1 MQGFLRKDGRKGIR
15 NVVVVTY
22 LVECAHH
29 VAARIAQHFEQEAMV
44 NVQCSTVNGLWSM
57 FNDVHLIGFS
67 GCAPNDYAEQMMRQL
82 CTHPN
87 VGAVLLV
94 SLGCENFQRERLLQ
108 DIKDSGRPS
117 SLIIIQEEGGTKAA
131 IEKGIA
137 EVNQMRQQIEN
148 TPTTAIGWEDL
159 MIGTVCGGSDGYS
172 GITAN
177 PSVGSTFD
185 WLVAHGATCIFEEP
199 GELIGCEDLLRRRAI
214 NPETGQQLYNC
225 IVKADKYYKQMGHD
239 SFSAGN
245 ATGGLTTIEEKS
257 LGSYCKSGSQQIQG
271 LTYPALPPS
280 ASGLW
285 MMDVVPDGEA
295 RWGFPNINDNAEIM
309 EMIACGCHMVLYTTG
324 RGSVA
329 GSAISPVIKVCANPD
344 TYRHMKDDM
353 DINAGAIV
361 TDGLSFEDVRDKI
374 LKSIEETASGQ
385 QTKSEALGHREYSL
399 GYKLFRCLKEP
410 CQK

>member
-1 MQGFLRKDGRKGIR
+1 MKGYLRKDGRKGIR
-15 NVVVVTY
+15 NVVVVSY

-29 VAARIAQHFEQEAMV
+29 VAARIAQYYQEQE
-44 NVQCSTVNGLWSM
+44 
-57 FNDVHLIGFS
+57 VHLIGFG
-67 GCAPNDYAEQMMRQL
+67 GCAPNDYAERMMRQL

-94 SLGCENFQRERLLQ
+94 SLGCENFQRNRLLQ
-108 DIKDSGRPS
+108 DIKDSGRPA
-117 SLIIIQEEGGTKAA
+117 SLIVIQEEGGTRPS
-131 IEKGIA
+131 IDKGIST
-137 EVNQMRQQIEN
+137 VGDMLHQIAA
-148 TPTTAIGWEDL
+148 TPQVVIDWSDL

-177 PSVGSTFD
+177 PSVGATFD
-185 WLVAHGATCIFEEP
+185 WLVDHGATCIFEEP
-199 GELIGCEDLLRRRAI
+199 GELIGCEQLLQQRAV
-214 NPETGQQLYNC
+214 NPELGARLYNC

-239 SFSAGN
+239 SFSQGN

-257 LGSYCKSGSQQIQG
+257 LGSYCKSGSRPILG
-271 LTYPALPPS
+271 LTNPS
-280 ASGLW
+280 VAPNKPGLW

-309 EMIACGCHMVLYTTG
+309 EMAACGCQLVLYTTG

-329 GSAISPVIKVCANPD
+329 GSAISPVIKICSNPE

-361 TDGLSFEDVRDKI
+361 TNGLTFDDVRSHI
-374 LKSIEETASGQ
+374 LQCIEQTASGIPTQ
-385 QTKSEALGHREYSL
+385 SEALGHREYTL
-399 GYKLFRCLKEP
+399 VYKQFNGCP
-410 CQK
+410 

>member
-1 MQGFLRKDGRKGIR
+1 MKGFLRKDGRKGIR

-29 VAARIAQHFEQEAMV
+29 VAARIAQHYQ
-44 NVQCSTVNGLWSM
+44 NQ
-57 FNDVHLIGFS
+57 DVHLIGFS
-67 GCAPNDYAEQMMRQL
+67 GCAPNDYAERMMQQL

-94 SLGCENFQRERLLQ
+94 SLGCENFQRDRLKQ
-108 DIKDSGRPS
+108 DIIDSGRPV
-117 SLIIIQEEGGTKAA
+117 SLVVVQDDGGTQSS
-131 IEKGIA
+131 IDKGIA
-137 EVNQMRQQIEN
+137 HVDQMLQQIAT
-148 TPTTAIGWEDL
+148 TPTADIQWNEL

-185 WLVAHGATCIFEEP
+185 WLVDHGATCIFEEP
-199 GELIGCEDLLRRRAI
+199 GELIGCEELLRDRAAT
-214 NPETGQQLYNC
+214 PELGVQLYNC

-257 LGSYCKSGSQQIQG
+257 LGSYCKSGSRTIQG
-271 LTYPALPPS
+271 LTYPALRPNK
-280 ASGLW
+280 SGLW

-329 GSAISPVIKVCANPD
+329 GSAISPVIKVCSNPV
-344 TYRHMKDDM
+344 TYQRMNGDM

-361 TDGLSFEDVRDKI
+361 TEGQTFEDIRQQI
-374 LKSIEETASGQ
+374 LRCIERTASG
-385 QTKSEALGHREYSL
+385 TPTCSEALGHREYAL
-399 GYKLFRCLKEP
+399 VYKFFEKCHQHTL
-410 CQK
+410 

>member
-1 MQGFLRKDGRKGIR
+1 MKGYLRKDGRKGIR
-15 NVVVVTY
+15 NIVVVSY

-29 VAARIAQHFEQEAMV
+29 VASRIAQHYQQE
-44 NVQCSTVNGLWSM
+44 
-57 FNDVHLIGFS
+57 DVHLIGFS
-67 GCAPNDYAEQMMRQL
+67 GCAPNDYAERMMQQL

-94 SLGCENFQRERLLQ
+94 SLGCENFQRQRLLQ
-108 DIKDSGRPS
+108 DIKQSGRKGQ
-117 SLIIIQEEGGTKAA
+117 LIVIQEEGGTRAS

-137 EVNQMRQQIEN
+137 IVGTMLHKIADTPQVEV
-148 TPTTAIGWEDL
+148 TWGDL
-159 MIGTVCGGSDGYS
+159 MVGTVCGGSDGYS

-177 PSVGSTFD
+177 PSVGATFD
-185 WLVAHGATCIFEEP
+185 WLVDHGATCIFEEP
-199 GELIGCEDLLRRRAI
+199 GELIGCETLLRDRAVT
-214 NPETGQQLYNC
+214 PELGQRLYNC

-257 LGSYCKSGSQQIQG
+257 LGSYCKSGSRQIQG
-271 LTYPALPPS
+271 LTYPGIRPDTP
-280 ASGLW
+280 GLW

-309 EMIACGCHMVLYTTG
+309 EMAACGCQMVLYTTG

-329 GSAISPVIKVCANPD
+329 GSAIAPVIKVCSNPD
-344 TYRHMKDDM
+344 TYARMTDDM

-361 TDGLSFEDVRDKI
+361 TQGLSFQQV
-374 LKSIEETASGQ
+374 SEELLNCIQQTASGIA
-385 QTKSEALGHREYSL
+385 TKSETFGHREYSL
-399 GYKLFRCLKEP
+399 GYKSFHCIKM
-410 CQK
+410 C

>member
-1 MQGFLRKDGRKGIR
+1 MRGFLRKDGRKGIR
-15 NVVVVTY
+15 NVVVVSF

-29 VAARIAQHFEQEAMV
+29 VAARIAQHYQEEE
-44 NVQCSTVNGLWSM
+44 
-57 FNDVHLIGFS
+57 VHLIGFS
-67 GCAPNDYAEQMMRQL
+67 GCAPNDYAELMMLQL

-87 VGAVLLV
+87 VGGVLLV

-108 DIKDSGRPS
+108 DIKDSGRAA
-117 SLIIIQEEGGTKAA
+117 SLLVIQDEGGSQTS
-131 IEKGIA
+131 INKGI
-137 EVNQMRQQIEN
+137 QQVKEMLHQIAD
-148 TPTTAIGWEDL
+148 TPQTDISWSDL

-177 PSVGSTFD
+177 PSVGATFD
-185 WLVAHGATCIFEEP
+185 WLVDHGATCIFEEP
-199 GELIGCEDLLRRRAI
+199 GELIGCETLLQQRAAT
-214 NPETGQQLYNC
+214 PELGLRLYNC

-257 LGSYCKSGSQQIQG
+257 LGSYCKSGSRTIQG
-271 LTYPALPPS
+271 LTYPGISPDKR
-280 ASGLW
+280 GLW

-309 EMIACGCHMVLYTTG
+309 EMIACGCQMVLYTTG

-329 GSAISPVIKVCANPD
+329 GSAISPVIKVCSNPE
-344 TYRHMKDDM
+344 TYQNMKDDM

-361 TDGLSFEDVRDKI
+361 TEGLTFGDICAHI
-374 LKSIEETASGQ
+374 LQCIEQTASGNK
-385 QTKSEALGHREYSL
+385 TKSEALGHREFAL
-399 GYKLFRCLKEP
+399 TYKFFDCTKV
-410 CQK
+410 

>member
-1 MQGFLRKDGRKGIR
+1 MKGYQRKDGRKGIR

-29 VAARIAQHFEQEAMV
+29 VAARIAQYYQEQE
-44 NVQCSTVNGLWSM
+44 
-57 FNDVHLIGFS
+57 VHLIGFG
-67 GCAPNDYAEQMMRQL
+67 GCAPNDYAERMMRQL

-94 SLGCENFQRERLLQ
+94 SLGCENFQRNRLLQ
-108 DIKDSGRPS
+108 DIKDSGRPA
-117 SLIIIQEEGGTKAA
+117 SLIVIQEEGGTRPS
-131 IEKGIA
+131 IDKGIST
-137 EVNQMRQQIEN
+137 VGDMLHQIAA
-148 TPTTAIGWEDL
+148 TPQVVIDWSDL

-177 PSVGSTFD
+177 PSVGATFD
-185 WLVAHGATCIFEEP
+185 WLVNHGATCIFEEP
-199 GELIGCEDLLRRRAI
+199 GELIGCEQLLQQRAV
-214 NPETGQQLYNC
+214 NPELGARLYNC

-239 SFSAGN
+239 SFSQGN

-257 LGSYCKSGSQQIQG
+257 LGSYCKSGSRPIQG
-271 LTYPALPPS
+271 LTYPGVAPNKP
-280 ASGLW
+280 GLW

-309 EMIACGCHMVLYTTG
+309 EMAACGCQLVLYTTG
-324 RGSVA
+324 CGSVA
-329 GSAISPVIKVCANPD
+329 GSAISPVIKICSNPE

-361 TDGLSFEDVRDKI
+361 TNGLTFDDVRSHI
-374 LKSIEETASGQ
+374 LQCIEQTASGIPTQ
-385 QTKSEALGHREYSL
+385 SEALGHREYTL
-399 GYKLFRCLKEP
+399 VYKQFNGCP
-410 CQK
+410 

>member
-1 MQGFLRKDGRKGIR
+1 MKGYQRKDGRKGIR

-29 VAARIAQHFEQEAMV
+29 VAGRIAQHYQEQE
-44 NVQCSTVNGLWSM
+44 
-57 FNDVHLIGFS
+57 VHLIGFG
-67 GCAPNDYAEQMMRQL
+67 GCAPNDYAERMMRQL

-94 SLGCENFQRERLLQ
+94 SLGCENFQRNRLLQ
-108 DIKDSGRPS
+108 DIKDSGRPA
-117 SLIIIQEEGGTKAA
+117 SLIVIQEEGGTRSS
-131 IEKGIA
+131 IDKGIST
-137 EVNQMRQQIEN
+137 VGDMLHQIAA
-148 TPTTAIGWEDL
+148 TPQVVIDWSDL

-177 PSVGSTFD
+177 PSVGATFD
-185 WLVAHGATCIFEEP
+185 WLVDHGATCIFEEP
-199 GELIGCEDLLRRRAI
+199 GELIGCEQLLQQRAV
-214 NPETGQQLYNC
+214 NPELGARLYNC

-239 SFSAGN
+239 SFSQGN

-257 LGSYCKSGSQQIQG
+257 LGSYCKSGSRPIQG
-271 LTYPALPPS
+271 LTYPGVAPNKP
-280 ASGLW
+280 GLW

-309 EMIACGCHMVLYTTG
+309 EMAACGCQLVLYTTG

-329 GSAISPVIKVCANPD
+329 GSAISPVIKICSNPE

-361 TDGLSFEDVRDKI
+361 TNGLTFDDVRSHI
-374 LKSIEETASGQ
+374 LQCIEQTASGIPTQ
-385 QTKSEALGHREYSL
+385 SEALGHREYTL
-399 GYKLFRCLKEP
+399 VYKQFNGCP
-410 CQK
+410 